1 MYIVQYTIWRFDIM
15 PKKKEDDSEFTKA
28 SIKKDTKEV
37 LKSITKDKG
46 VYEYELID
54 KLLRDNYPS
63 YFRET
68 KKIMI

>member
-1 MYIVQYTIWRFDIM
+1 M